1 MKNVLTS
8 TLVIVRL
15 FVATFIVAFCIAATI
30 TYFVTSVKFALFLA
44 SASLVPAS
52 LFIAFYYDKYLA
64 DEL

>member
-1 MKNVLTS
+1 MKNVINS
-8 TLVIVRL
+8 TLVIIRL
-15 FVATFIVAFCIAATI
+15 FVATLVLAFFIASAI

>member
-8 TLVIVRL
+8 ALVIVRL
-15 FVATFIVAFCIAATI
+15 FVATFILAFFIASTI

-44 SASLVPAS
+44 SASIVPTT